1 MCEDMYKYNHMY
13 LLGRP
18 GTQYVSI
25 KGSNTDLEKIKH
37 GVTSGSVLDPTRF
50 LIYNI
55 YNVAYFQHIIKILMI

>member
-25 KGSNTDLEKIKH
+25 KGSNTDLENIKH
-37 GVTSGSVLDPTRF
+37 GVT
-50 LIYNI
+50 
-55 YNVAYFQHIIKILMI
+55 

>member
-1 MCEDMYKYNHMY
+1 MCEDMYKY

-37 GVTSGSVLDPTRF
+37 GVT
-50 LIYNI
+50 
-55 YNVAYFQHIIKILMI
+55 